1 MLFSFS
7 ESVAE
12 LIKRFPDAILVR
24 EPLRA
29 FVSKSDDVD
38 TIEEHSRLVQVG
50 ETLLLVGEVITN
62 KNRANSNANTNN
74 SNQNQS
80 PSTQKTQTRFLRC
93 FDKNGENVYLPCDLK
108 GKFSAIAKEDN
119 ISGVHT
125 VENLTTKR
133 LPVMTRLIHGLPP
146 VGLKSAQAFLPEMRL
161 FSVIEEDFL
170 VAMTLSSNNTA
181 VLPLPLP
188 ANLKLQFATNMNIL
202 GTVLF

>member
-1 MLFSFS
+1 MFFSFS

-62 KNRANSNANTNN
+62 KSRANSNANTNN

-80 PSTQKTQTRFLRC
+80 PSTQKPQTRFLRC

-108 GKFSAIAKEDN
+108 GKLRAINFQKWIRMLRTISFSFILSMNK
-119 ISGVHT
+119 
-125 VENLTTKR
+125 
-133 LPVMTRLIHGLPP
+133 GLELFEL
-146 VGLKSAQAFLPEMRL
+146 GINASKLFLL
-161 FSVIEEDFL
+161 FRWYIK
-170 VAMTLSSNNTA
+170 NHPKN
-181 VLPLPLP
+181 
-188 ANLKLQFATNMNIL
+188 
-202 GTVLF
+202 